1 MADNPLEEP
10 DEDVTIEV
18 LPHTSDVSR
27 EYCSD
32 QNLDTDVDLDVL
44 PTSMD
49 EVVTTL
55 TRKEWFDIGTTL
67 LNADDDSL
75 RANHYARRV
84 MRNVHT
90 EINT

>member
-1 MADNPLEEP
+1 MADDSLEKP

-18 LPHTSDVSR
+18 LPHTASVIR
-27 EYCSD
+27 EYCTD

-49 EVVTTL
+49 RTTTTL
-55 TRKEWFDIGTTL
+55 IRKHWFDLGTTL
-67 LNADDDSL
+67 LNVDDDSL

-84 MRNVHT
+84 MRKVHT

>member
-10 DEDVTIEV
+10 DEDVTIDV
-18 LPHTSDVSR
+18 LPHTSDVIKK
-27 EYCSD
+27 YCTD
-32 QNLDTDVDLDVL
+32 QNLDTDVDLDSL
-44 PTSMD
+44 PTSMG
-49 EVVTTL
+49 EVATTL

-67 LNADDDSL
+67 LNVDDGSL

>member
-18 LPHTSDVSR
+18 LPHTSDVIK
-27 EYCSD
+27 EYCTD
-32 QNLDTDVDLDVL
+32 QTLDTDVDLDTL

-49 EVVTTL
+49 EAATTL
-55 TRKEWFDIGTTL
+55 TRKEWFDLGTTM
-67 LNADDDSL
+67 LNADDESL
-75 RANHYARRV
+75 RADHYARRV
-84 MRNVHT
+84 MRKVHT

>member
-18 LPHTSDVSR
+18 LPHTSDVIK
-27 EYCSD
+27 EYCTD
-32 QNLDTDVDLDVL
+32 QNLDTDVDLNSL
-44 PTSMD
+44 PTSMN
-49 EVVTTL
+49 EVATTL

-67 LNADDDSL
+67 LNVDGESL

-84 MRNVHT
+84 MRKVHT

>member
-18 LPHTSDVSR
+18 LPHTTDVIK
-27 EYCSD
+27 EYCTD
-32 QNLDTDVDLDVL
+32 QTLDTDVDLDVL
-44 PTSMD
+44 PASMD
-49 EVVTTL
+49 GVATTL
-55 TRKEWFDIGTTL
+55 TRKGWFDIGTTL
-67 LNADDDSL
+67 LNADDESL
-75 RANHYARRV
+75 RADHYGRRV